1 MNRTCLKMTAVLL
14 TLLVSSKAAFA
25 ADANA
30 PIRVE
35 DYQNTIRV
43 ACVGDS
49 ITAGVGAGGGQAY
62 PAQLGRMLGSKWE
75 VRNFGVSG
83 CTLLNHGDNPY
94 QKQGAFKAAL
104 AYKPDVVVIMLGTND
119 TKPQNWKHKDQ
130 LAADYKDLIGQFAKL
145 PSKPRIFICRPVPV
159 PGSGNWGIN
168 EGGVKEEIPIID
180 KVAEETASSV
190 IDMHAALADHPEML
204 PDRVHPNTAGATVMA
219 KAACKALTGKEAP
232 AAEPSA
238 KVKAKAA

>member
-1 MNRTCLKMTAVLL
+1 MKLARLKMPT
-14 TLLVSSKAAFA
+14 TLLLLLVLSRAAIA

-49 ITAGVGAGGGQAY
+49 ITAGIGASGGQAY
-62 PAQLGRMLGSKWE
+62 PAQLGKILGSKWE
-75 VRNFGVSG
+75 VHNFGVSG

-94 QKQGAFKAAL
+94 QKRGAFKAAL
-104 AYKPDVVVIMLGTND
+104 MYKPDVVVIMLGTND
-119 TKPQNWKHKDQ
+119 TKPQNWKFKDQ
-130 LAADYKDLIGQFAKL
+130 LAADYKDLIGQFTKL

-159 PGSGNWGIN
+159 SASGNWGIN
-168 EGGVKEEIPIID
+168 EPGVKDEIPIID
-180 KVAEETASSV
+180 KVAEETASGM

-204 PDRVHPNTAGATVMA
+204 PDHVHPNTAGATAMA
-219 KAACKALTGKEAP
+219 RAACKALTGKDAPATAP
-232 AAEPSA
+232 AA
-238 KVKAKAA
+238 KAK

>member
-1 MNRTCLKMTAVLL
+1 MNRTCVKVSVALL
-14 TLLVSSKAAFA
+14 TMFLSSRAANA

-30 PIRVE
+30 AIRAD

-49 ITAGVGAGGGQAY
+49 ITAGVGAGRGQAY
-62 PAQLGRMLGSKWE
+62 PAQLGRMLGGKWE

-130 LAADYKDLIGQFAKL
+130 FAADYKDQIGQFAAL
-145 PSKPRIFICRPVPV
+145 PGKPRIFICRPVPV

-168 EGGVKEEIPIID
+168 EPGVKEEIPVID
-180 KVAEETASSV
+180 KLAEETASGM

-204 PDRVHPNTAGATVMA
+204 PDRVHPNTAGAAAMA
-219 KAACKALTGKEAP
+219 RAACKALTGKEAP
-232 AAEPSA
+232 AETPSA
-238 KVKAKAA
+238 PKKKH

>member
-1 MNRTCLKMTAVLL
+1 MKFAGLKTSIIVLL
-14 TLLVSSKAAFA
+14 LLVLSQAAAA

-30 PIRVE
+30 PIRVD
-35 DYQNTIRV
+35 DYQNAIRV

-49 ITAGVGAGGGQAY
+49 ITAGVGASGGQAY
-62 PAQLGRMLGSKWE
+62 PDQLGQMLGNKWE
-75 VRNFGVSG
+75 VHNFGVSG

-119 TKPQNWKHKDQ
+119 TKPQNWKFKDQ

-159 PGSGNWGIN
+159 PAGGNWGIN
-168 EGGVKEEIPIID
+168 EPGVEEEIPIID
-180 KVAEETASSV
+180 KVAEETASGV

-204 PDRVHPNTAGATVMA
+204 PDHVHPNTAGATAMA
-219 KAACKALTGKEAP
+219 RAACKALTGKEA
-232 AAEPSA
+232 AAAPP
-238 KVKAKAA
+238 AKAR